1 MYQKKLILYFL
12 LILSSFFIEYL
23 SIPLIKSQKIVFVI
37 IVGVSFLKTISFM
50 INIIKK
56 EIDFFKKDINS
67 NNSFYILILL
77 SVFLIITSYA
87 FDYFLVY
94 NFFQKCFNPLAV
106 NVSIFKKMWLSF
118 YYSSMIFFWM
128 GIADVTSSCTIS
140 QMITWAE
147 SLVTFFILSY
157 SGFKFLQHK

>member
-94 NFFQKCFNPLAV
+94 NFFQ
-106 NVSIFKKMWLSF
+106 NVSI
-118 YYSSMIFFWM
+118 
-128 GIADVTSSCTIS
+128 
-140 QMITWAE
+140 
-147 SLVTFFILSY
+147 
-157 SGFKFLQHK
+157 H